1 MRKFNVKVNG
11 KSYDVEVDEIGG
23 TSAAAPVSV
32 QAAPAA
38 PAAAPASAPAAAVKG
53 EGTPIKAPMPG
64 LVLSLA
70 HSDGDSVKENE
81 KILVLEA
88 MKMENDINATAS
100 GQITYAVKKGDSVD
114 TGAVLAYIK

>member
-11 KSYDVEVDEIGG
+11 KSYEVEVDEVGG
-23 TSAAAPVSV
+23 SSTVAP
-32 QAAPAA
+32 APAPAA
-38 PAAAPASAPAAAVKG
+38 SAPAKAEPAAAAPAKG

-64 LVLSLA
+64 LILSLS
-70 HSDGDSVKENE
+70 HSDGDAVKENE

-88 MKMENDINATAS
+88 MKMENDINATAA
-100 GQITYAVKKGDSVD
+100 GKITYAVKKGDSVD

>member
-23 TSAAAPVSV
+23 STP
-32 QAAPAA
+32 
-38 PAAAPASAPAAAVKG
+38 SAPAASAASAVAPAPAPEVKSAAVG
-53 EGTPIKAPMPG
+53 EGTPVKSPMPG
-64 LVLSLA
+64 LILSLA
-70 HSDGDSVKENE
+70 HADGDSVKENE

-88 MKMENDINATAS
+88 MKMENDINATLS
-100 GQITYAVKKGDSVD
+100 GKITYAVKKGDNVD